1 MVELRL
7 VVLMPKDQPVNDAGV
22 EVLWSETGDRRK
34 LVVLKVPGNDFPS
47 QDFSKWGAAFQQ
59 IRSRYATALNID
71 ERQMRVYLI
80 SG

>member
-7 VVLMPKDQPVNDAGV
+7 VVLMPKDQPVNDCGV
-22 EVLWSETGDRRK
+22 EVAYSEIGDRKK
-34 LVVLKVPGNDFPS
+34 LLVLKVSGNDFPS